1 MTITWLGVPK
11 TIRNIW
17 SLRLRTAGVKPRL
30 VEHCIQMIYS
40 LEIGDVHSAN
50 KAELEEG
57 EHTYK
62 VALEGGF

>member
-1 MTITWLGVPK
+1 M
-11 TIRNIW
+11 
-17 SLRLRTAGVKPRL
+17 KPRL